1 MRLVH
6 APLAVR
12 RAASALL
19 AAAVA
24 LSIGCRTTPPPAE
37 PGEPAPT
44 LRLDDRVVP
53 ASYDLRLALD
63 PAQPTFDGEA
73 AIEIDVRRPA
83 RTLWLNARGLDVTA
97 ARIGSGLRKNA
108 ATVVPGGEEF
118 VGFVFAE
125 EVPAGRTTL
134 HVSWRGTF
142 AETATD
148 GAFRQKDG
156 DRWYVFTQ
164 FESIY
169 ARRAFPSFDEPQFKT
184 PWKVTIDVPP
194 GNVAYANMP
203 VERQAASSREGWT
216 RYEFARSLPLP
227 TYLVAF
233 AVGPFEEVPAGTVGN
248 TPLRILTLAGKA
260 SQAAYAARVTAPI
273 LQWQETYTGIPYP
286 YGKLDSISI
295 PQTVGFGA
303 MENVG
308 LITYVE
314 PLIIA
319 PPAEET
325 VGFRRSYSRVAAH
338 EIGHQWFGDLVT
350 MKWWDDIWLNESFA
364 TWFGGKTIGA
374 IEPSWTPELD
384 LVERRS
390 SAMGADSLDTAR
402 RIRQP
407 IATEDDI
414 ENAFDAISYSKGGTL
429 LSHFERW
436 LGEEEF
442 RRGIQAYLREYAHA
456 NANASDFL
464 RSLEGATRPGVAAAF
479 STFLDQSGVPLVS
492 VRLDCSAGA
501 TPRLARGQTR
511 YIPAGSHGET

>member
-37 PGEPAPT
+37 PAPT

-53 ASYDLRLALD
+53 TSYDLRLALD
-63 PAQPTFDGEA
+63 PAQPTFDGEV

-97 ARIGSGLRKNA
+97 ARIGSGLRKKA
-108 ATVVPGGEEF
+108 ATVVPGGKEF
-118 VGFVFAE
+118 VGFVFPE

-142 AETATD
+142 AETETA

-194 GNVAYANMP
+194 GSVAYANMP

-233 AVGPFEEVPAGTVGN
+233 AVGPFDEVPAGTVGN

-260 SQAAYAARVTAPI
+260 DQASYAARVTAPI

-325 VGFRRSYSRVAAH
+325 VGFRRAYSRVAAH
-338 EIGHQWFGDLVT
+338 EIAHQWFGDLVT

-374 IEPSWTPELD
+374 LEPS
-384 LVERRS
+384 
-390 SAMGADSLDTAR
+390 
-402 RIRQP
+402 
-407 IATEDDI
+407 
-414 ENAFDAISYSKGGTL
+414 
-429 LSHFERW
+429 
-436 LGEEEF
+436 
-442 RRGIQAYLREYAHA
+442 
-456 NANASDFL
+456 
-464 RSLEGATRPGVAAAF
+464 
-479 STFLDQSGVPLVS
+479 
-492 VRLDCSAGA
+492 
-501 TPRLARGQTR
+501 
-511 YIPAGSHGET
+511 